1 MMQTENLH
9 DYLSEYLHQSSFA
22 DISFEC
28 ICQVTLHSI
37 TSGLGCVKS
46 QNLSVFTGTT
56 VDTAVGHLRN
66 FVDSNESGLFKS
78 RFSETL
84 RLGKDK
90 LKLTR
95 SILSFILSVK
105 LGTSFCNLTTLST
118 DLQHFIQTP
127 FFLQFSSDPITIS
140 MF

>member
-28 ICQVTLHSI
+28 ICHVTLHSI
-37 TSGLGCVKS
+37 PSGLGCVKS
-46 QNLSVFTGTT
+46 QNFSVLT
-56 VDTAVGHLRN
+56 VDTAVGNLTN
-66 FVDSNESGLFKS
+66 FVHSNESGLFKS

-84 RLGKDK
+84 CLGKDK

-105 LGTSFCNLTTLST
+105 LRSSFCNLTTLST

-127 FFLQFSSDPITIS
+127 FFLEFSSDPITIS
-140 MF
+140 IF